1 MNMDTFLRLK
11 DPLRHGRN
19 VTACSLLL
27 WLGAPWAV
35 SLVQSVAQ
43 FMLSQ
48 ADADS
53 RARPGLCF
61 IADKNFV
68 ILGTLFSFVI
78 PSFVAISF
86 AALCRHEIRAL
97 KGRILCSTGLTSE
110 AQAHTGSEGA
120 GSHCVDA
127 EEEEEE
133 EDRIAADYDE
143 SLNASDST
151 CSGAESDNRS
161 ESLSVRNLDRAS
173 VITEQV
179 QLEMVSGGGGPA
191 AGEAN
196 DSQSRRTTTT
206 RHSAAA
212 AATATRDSSVESNCD
227 DTTAFCDD
235 RNGLQQQQQTEE
247 PYNGVHM
254 IEHSDSCNAI
264 LLLQSR
270 YHDSADC
277 HHLMGIGCG
286 GQFSRSTPNNV
297 VDDFRNIPDQ
307 TLRQELAISWLAALM
322 MTVHI
327 VLWLPLSISNVVY
340 GVCQPCRDAMTFTG
354 AVTFKWLAYSSAAV
368 ATVVYAQFSESMRQ
382 VYWNILSCRYCR
394 LRHRGLP

>member
-19 VTACSLLL
+19 VTACSLVL

-78 PSFVAISF
+78 PSTVAIGF

-110 AQAHTGSEGA
+110 APAYTGSEGA
-120 GSHCVDA
+120 GSRCIDA
-127 EEEEEE
+127 EEEE
-133 EDRIAADYDE
+133 DRMATDYDE

-151 CSGAESDNRS
+151 CSGGESDNRS
-161 ESLSVRNLDRAS
+161 ESLSVRNVDRAS

-179 QLEMVSGGGGPA
+179 QLEIVGGCP
-191 AGEAN
+191 AGEVTEF
-196 DSQSRRTTTT
+196 QSRRTTM
-206 RHSAAA
+206 RHSGAAA
-212 AATATRDSSVESNCD
+212 ARDSSVDSNCE

-235 RNGLQQQQQTEE
+235 RNGLQQHQQKQTDES
-247 PYNGVHM
+247 YNGVHLM
-254 IEHSDSCNAI
+254 EHAVSCNTI
-264 LLLQSR
+264 LLRQSGF
-270 YHDSADC
+270 HDSADC
-277 HHLMGIGCG
+277 HLMGGSSCT
-286 GQFSRSTPNNV
+286 QFSRSTLHNI

-354 AVTFKWLAYSSAAV
+354 TVTFKWLAYSSAAV